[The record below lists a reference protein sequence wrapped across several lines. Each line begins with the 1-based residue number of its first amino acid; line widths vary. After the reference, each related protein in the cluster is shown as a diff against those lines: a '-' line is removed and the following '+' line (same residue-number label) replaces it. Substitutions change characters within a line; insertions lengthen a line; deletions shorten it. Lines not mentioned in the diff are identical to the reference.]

1 MNQARTN
8 QKRRSPIICRCN
20 NVSEDTIKQAIV
32 DGCDTLNKLFD
43 ATAAGVG
50 PCGGSC
56 RKVTGPL
63 LEYYLKHKT
72 FPTSAKDSSSNGA
85 KGTTKK

>member
-1 MNQARTN
+1 MNQARSN

-20 NVSEDTIKQAIV
+20 NVTEETIKQAIV

-43 ATAAGVG
+43 ATNAGVG

-63 LEYYLKHKT
+63 LEHYLKHTT
-72 FPTSAKDSSSNGA
+72 FPTGAKDSSENGA
-85 KGTTKK
+85 KGTSKK

>member
-1 MNQARTN
+1 MKKAGTN

-20 NVSEDTIKQAIV
+20 NVNEDTIKQAIL

-43 ATAAGVG
+43 ATTAGVG

-56 RKVTGPL
+56 RKVTGPI
-63 LEYYLKHKT
+63 LEYYLQNKT
-72 FPTSAKDSSSNGA
+72 FPASAKDNSSTSAK
-85 KGTTKK
+85 GTSKK